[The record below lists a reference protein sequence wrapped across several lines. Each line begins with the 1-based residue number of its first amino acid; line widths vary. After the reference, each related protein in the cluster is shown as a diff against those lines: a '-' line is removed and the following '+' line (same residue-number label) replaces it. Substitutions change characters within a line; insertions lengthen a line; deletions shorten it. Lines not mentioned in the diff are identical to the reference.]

1 MDFTLGEEQV
11 MLQDSVRR
19 YAERDCELET
29 RRALIAKG
37 GFDAKRWSAIA
48 ELGWLAAGL
57 SEERGG
63 FGGGLVD
70 EAVLLEEIGRGIVP
84 EPVLACGLLPAR
96 LLVGR
101 DDLLSSLLSGEIVY
115 AIAHGEADARGR
127 ALWVDARAERSA
139 TGYRLSGRK
148 TRVLGGAAARRFLVS
163 ARLSGKADASE
174 GLGLFLVERGSA
186 GLRVRDYRLV
196 DGTPACDL
204 EFDALELEGSALLD
218 ANASG
223 AFIGMLEA
231 GAIGACA
238 EMVGAMEQAI
248 WIARDYLRTRK
259 QFGVVIGSF
268 QSLQH
273 RMADCH
279 MALEQ
284 ARSMLYRA
292 LSFTD
297 GDADARS
304 IAISATKAQVGRSA
318 QFVAA
323 QTVQLHGGIGVTDEY
338 VIGHYFKRLLV
349 LEAAYG
355 SSAFHLGEVARS
367 LRVAA

>member
-1 MDFTLGEEQV
+1 VDFTLSEEQT

-48 ELGWLAAGL
+48 EMGWLAAGL
-57 SEERGG
+57 SEQHGG
-63 FGGGLVD
+63 FGGGLLD
-70 EAVLLEEIGRGIVP
+70 EAVLLEEVGRGLVP
-84 EPVLACGLLPAR
+84 EPLRDCGLLPAR
-96 LLVGR
+96 LLAAHE
-101 DDLLSSLLSGEIVY
+101 DLLAPLLAGEVVY
-115 AIAHGEADARGR
+115 AIAHGEEAARGR
-127 ALWVDARAERSA
+127 ASWVEARAERSA
-139 TGYRLSGRK
+139 GNYRLGGRK
-148 TRVLGGAAARRFLVS
+148 TRVLGGAAAQRFLVS
-163 ARLSGKADASE
+163 ARLAGDADATE

-186 GLRVRDYRLV
+186 GLNVRDYRLV

-204 EFDALELEGSALLD
+204 EFDALELPPSALLD
-218 ANASG
+218 A
-223 AFIGMLEA
+223 EA
-231 GAIGACA
+231 GAAIAGLMQDAAVGACA
-238 EMVGAMEQAI
+238 ETVGAMEQAI

-268 QSLQH
+268 QALQH

-292 LSFTD
+292 LSFVD
-297 GDADARS
+297 GDASARAV
-304 IAISATKAQVGRSA
+304 AISAAKAQVGRSA

-338 VIGHYFKRLLV
+338 IIGHYFKRLLV
-349 LEAAYG
+349 LEASYG
-355 SSAFHLGEVARS
+355 NSAFHLGEVARS
-367 LRVAA
+367 LREAA

>member
-1 MDFTLGEEQV
+1 

-37 GFDAKRWSAIA
+37 GFDLKRWSAIA
-48 ELGWLAAGL
+48 EMGWLAAGL
-57 SEERGG
+57 PEAQGG
-63 FGGGLVD
+63 FGGGLLD
-70 EAVLLEEIGRGIVP
+70 EAVLLEEVGRGIVP
-84 EPVLACGLLPAR
+84 EPVLASGLLPAR
-96 LLVGR
+96 LLAGHEA
-101 DDLLSSLLSGEIVY
+101 LLGPLLSGDIVH
-115 AIAHGEADARGR
+115 AIAHGEAEARGR
-127 ALWVDARAERSA
+127 ALWVETRAERSA
-139 TGYRLSGRK
+139 TRYRLSGRK
-148 TRVLGGAAARRFLVS
+148 TRVLGGSAAQRFLVS
-163 ARLSGKADASE
+163 ARLDGEVDACE

-204 EFDALELEGSALLD
+204 EFDALELEGTALLD
-218 ANASG
+218 PQAGPALV
-223 AFIGMLEA
+223 GMLEA
-231 GAIGACA
+231 GVVGSCA

-268 QSLQH
+268 QALQH
-273 RMADCH
+273 RMADCY

-292 LSFTD
+292 LSFID
-297 GDADARS
+297 GDAEARAV
-304 IAISATKAQVGRSA
+304 AISAAKAQVGRSA

-355 SSAFHLGEVARS
+355 NSAFHLGEVARS
-367 LRVAA
+367 LRDAA

>member
-1 MDFTLGEEQV
+1 MDFTLGEEQT

-29 RRALIAKG
+29 RRALIARG

-48 ELGWLAAGL
+48 EMGWLAAGL
-57 SEERGG
+57 TEEQGG
-63 FGGGLVD
+63 FGGGLLD

-84 EPVLACGLLPAR
+84 EPVLASGLLPAR
-96 LLVGR
+96 LLAR
-101 DDLLSSLLSGEIVY
+101 YEDSLASLLSGEVVY
-115 AIAHGEADARGR
+115 AVAHGEADARGR
-127 ALWVDARAERSA
+127 ALWVETQAERSPA
-139 TGYRLSGRK
+139 GYRLDGRK
-148 TRVLGGAAARRFLVS
+148 TRVLGGSAAQRFLVS
-163 ARLSGKADASE
+163 ARFDGMADAGD
-174 GLGLFLVERGSA
+174 GLGLFVVERGHA
-186 GLRVRDYRLV
+186 GLRVHDYRLV

-204 EFDALELEGSALLD
+204 EFDALELESAALLD
-218 ANASG
+218 NQAGPAL
-223 AFIGMLEA
+223 IGMLEA
-231 GAIGACA
+231 GVVGSCA

-268 QSLQH
+268 QALQH
-273 RMADCH
+273 RMADCY

-292 LSFTD
+292 LSFID
-297 GDADARS
+297 GDADARA
-304 IAISATKAQVGRSA
+304 IAISAAKAQVGRSA

-349 LEAAYG
+349 LEAVYG
-355 SSAFHLGEVARS
+355 NSAFHLGVVARS
-367 LRVAA
+367 LREAA